1 MKRLLGA
8 WTRSSSSRLSVLGV
22 VYACGLLVVLGHLL
36 IVMVVDHED
45 WLVRSYRN
53 RWAFRDVPTVRG
65 TIEDRMGQLI
75 AQDEPVFE
83 LSCVYERFRLLHPVG
98 AAVHGATLWSR
109 LSGNEVRFGY
119 RQDAVGPQ
127 AAFDVLVAIPVGT
140 LLGDSLGTRREWR
153 NLAQSAVTVLAAC
166 SDRTHRRVRRD
177 LRDTAARDPS
187 QPLSGSLADV
197 DPAMLRA
204 QFAGILVRL
213 RELDA
218 ALVRVAQARL
228 PASTDPA
235 DVAGLLDHLDGF
247 RIDCLNERRTQ
258 RRLADGTVREGE
270 LMERLARPL
279 LRDLPFALA
288 AALRVAADDQPGLR
302 LEPSLR
308 RLRAPDL
315 PPTLR
320 QLLGRVATLER
331 NPGPPTYLQGR
342 VDAAM
347 TAGLEELVP
356 DNLAPTVEYRRALRS
371 QAARSYARALRNRE
385 RRGTSGIESE
395 LDEQLVG
402 APGLRLVERDARSR
416 EQLLWSS
423 LQVAPG
429 SDVALTVDL
438 DLQRLLDRQCA
449 GACAFWQQ
457 RAAEAGLDAGR
468 VDVAMAVIDARSG
481 DVLALGSAPNEIDG
495 RPRLPAVLSWR
506 GNGTL
511 GSIVKPFFAL
521 EQLMAARAGHPHQ
534 PLADFAACAGAY
546 RGAGGRTFRCDHAH
560 WDEGKDLVSAVGK
573 SCNTFFFQVGEGLG
587 APGLRRA
594 LYRVGMLAPD
604 FGDGDGRHQ
613 DGPHDLPEALVA
625 GARMAGSRPVQMR
638 AIGYGIE
645 ANPLSVARA
654 YAALATG
661 MLPTLGLARDEQR
674 PRRALG
680 ADPQDLAAVVAG
692 LRFCV
697 DHGTARDLAALQSF
711 SAVGKTGTAEIQQ
724 GGEKANNAWFA
735 GFLPPGGAAQLA
747 FCAVVYAVP
756 EGVHGADAAGELVGE
771 VLQRIAAD
779 RRLATRY
786 LPGRPSTEA
795 SGR

>member
-8 WTRSSSSRLSVLGV
+8 WTRSSASRLSVLGV

-36 IVMVVDHED
+36 VVMVVDHED

-65 TIEDRMGQLI
+65 AIEDRLGRVV

-109 LSGNEVRFGY
+109 LSGNEIRFGY
-119 RQDAVGPQ
+119 RQGVVGPQ
-127 AAFDVLVAIPVGT
+127 AAFDLLATIPVGT
-140 LLGDSLGTRREWR
+140 LLGDGLGTRRER
-153 NLAQSAVTVLAAC
+153 RTLAQAVVTVLSAC
-166 SDRTHRRVRRD
+166 SDRTHRRIRRD
-177 LRDTAARDPS
+177 LRDAAAGDPS
-187 QPLSGSLADV
+187 LPLSGSLPEV
-197 DPAMLRA
+197 DPATLRE
-204 QFAGILVRL
+204 QFAGILARL

-218 ALVRVAQARL
+218 ALVRVARARL

-235 DVAGLLDHLDGF
+235 EVAGLLDHLDRF
-247 RIDCLNERRTQ
+247 RVDCFNERRTQ
-258 RRLADGTVREGE
+258 RRLADGTMREGE

-288 AALRVAADDQPGLR
+288 AALRVASEDQPGLR

-308 RLRAPDL
+308 RLRAPGL

-331 NPGPPTYLQGR
+331 NPGPPAYLQGR

-347 TAGLEELVP
+347 SSGLEELVP

-371 QAARSYARALRNRE
+371 QAERSYAWALRNRE

-395 LDEQLVG
+395 LDEQLAG
-402 APGLRLVERDARSR
+402 APGLRLVERDSRSR

-429 SDVALTVDL
+429 SDVALTIDL
-438 DLQRLLDRQCA
+438 DLQRLLDGQCA
-449 GACAFWQQ
+449 AACASWQQ
-457 RAAEAGLDAGR
+457 RAADAGLDPAR
-468 VDVAMAVIDARSG
+468 VDVAMAVIDARTG
-481 DVLALGSAPNEIDG
+481 DVLGLGAAPNEIDG
-495 RPRLPAVLSWR
+495 QPRLPAVLSWR

-521 EQLMAARAGHPHQ
+521 EQLTAIREGYPHLPAQ
-534 PLADFAACAGAY
+534 EFAACAGTY

-560 WDEGKDLVSAVGK
+560 WEEGTDLVSAIGK
-573 SCNTFFFQVGEGLG
+573 SCNTFFFQVGEGLK

-613 DGPHDLPEALVA
+613 DGPLDLPEALVA
-625 GARMAGSRPVQMR
+625 GARMAGGRPVQMR

-645 ANPLSVARA
+645 ANPLTVARA

-661 MLPTLGLARDEQR
+661 MLPTLGLVRDEPR
-674 PRRALG
+674 PLRALG

-692 LRFCV
+692 LQFCV
-697 DHGTARDLAALQSF
+697 DRGTASDVFALQSF
-711 SAVGKTGTAEIQQ
+711 SAVGKTGTAEIRQ

-735 GFLPPGGAAQLA
+735 GFLPAGNSAQLS

-756 EGVHGADAAGELVGE
+756 EGVHGADAAGQLVGD
-771 VLQRIAAD
+771 VLERVAAD
-779 RRLATRY
+779 PQLAARY
-786 LPGRPSTEA
+786 LPGR
-795 SGR
+795 GR